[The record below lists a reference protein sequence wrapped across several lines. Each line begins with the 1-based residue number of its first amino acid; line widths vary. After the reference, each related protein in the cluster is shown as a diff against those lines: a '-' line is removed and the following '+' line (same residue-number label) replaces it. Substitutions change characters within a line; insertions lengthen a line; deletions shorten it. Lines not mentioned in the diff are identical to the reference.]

1 MATSPGTAWRIPSES
16 GGDFS
21 GIGRW
26 MQSLVNA
33 QVEINRAV
41 FLMNVQMNKKEYQ
54 GFLTPEEYS
63 DAAIKN
69 V

>member
-1 MATSPGTAWRIPSES
+1 
-16 GGDFS
+16 
-21 GIGRW
+21 

-63 DAAIKN
+63 DAAIKKRIKCCIDDLTKALKTR
-69 V
+69 

>member
-1 MATSPGTAWRIPSES
+1 MS
-16 GGDFS
+16 D
-21 GIGRW
+21 RW

>member
-1 MATSPGTAWRIPSES
+1 MS
-16 GGDFS
+16 D
-21 GIGRW
+21 RW

-63 DAAIKN
+63 DAAIKKRIKSCIDDLTKALKTR
-69 V
+69 